1 MGVEGAYFRPIKPYN
16 MKMHAPLRRLR
27 TGLLLLAI
35 FALAACRQLDQHPEE
50 VRPDPRPARRAA
62 LEGIWQ
68 SEGYGY
74 VMDIKDGR
82 ATVYDYTS
90 STCLKKSFFFDS
102 PGFDVAGWDVSLDA
116 KGDQLRYKAKGPIT
130 EFRFQR
136 IKKLP
141 PVCEN
146 GGIKPT
152 TDAKVNFDVM
162 WQTFQDHYAFF
173 KLRGVDWKA
182 LRAQYRSQ
190 VTEANLET
198 TFRQMLSRFN
208 EDHVTLSVGT
218 DDFLNRFDAG
228 APRTFARFYAEVPA
242 GTSQGEV
249 KAYAVGEYQKIVGNV
264 IGNYLQGQFGSA
276 LGDQVIWGKLNGGKT
291 GYLLISQMSG
301 YELGDLQA
309 TLDAVFTDL
318 AACEGMIVDV
328 RFNLGGSDRLA
339 LEIAGRF
346 TPAPR
351 VGYRFAARN
360 GDAYA
365 PEQVVMQ
372 RPTGAYAFTK
382 PTVVLTSI
390 VTSSAAEVFTLFMRQ
405 LPQVKTMG
413 EPTNGIF
420 STALPKELPNGWL
433 LTLSNEVAG
442 DAGGQVYEQTGI
454 PVSIAAPF
462 PGKADREAGID
473 PGLEKALE
481 QF

>member
-1 MGVEGAYFRPIKPYN
+1 
-16 MKMHAPLRRLR
+16 MKTHSPLRRLR
-27 TGLLLLAI
+27 TGLVLLLAI
-35 FALAACRQLDQHPEE
+35 LGLASCRQFDSPTEE

-116 KGDQLRYKAKGPIT
+116 KGNELLYKAKGPIT
-130 EFRFQR
+130 EFRFRR

-173 KLRGVDWKA
+173 KLRNVDWKG
-182 LRAQYRSQ
+182 LRNQYRAQ

-198 TFRQMLSRFN
+198 VFQQMLSHFN
-208 EDHVTLSVGT
+208 EDHVTLSVNS

-242 GTSQGEV
+242 GTSQRDV
-249 KAYAVGEYQKIVGNV
+249 KAYAVGEYQQLVGNV
-264 IGNYLQGQFGSA
+264 IANYLQGEFQSA

-301 YELGDLQA
+301 YELSDLRA
-309 TLDAVFTDL
+309 TLDQVFTDL
-318 AACEGMIVDV
+318 AVCEGMIVDV

-346 TPAPR
+346 TPTPR

-365 PEQVVMQ
+365 PEQIVLQ

-382 PTVVLTSI
+382 PTVLLTSI
-390 VTSSAAEVFTLFMRQ
+390 VTSSAAEVFTLCMRQ

-413 EPTNGIF
+413 ETTNGIF
-420 STALPKELPNGWL
+420 STVLPKEMPNGWL
-433 LTLSNEVAG
+433 LTLSNEVAA
-442 DAGGQVYEQTGI
+442 DAGGQVYEKTGI
-454 PVSIAAPF
+454 PVSLAAPF
-462 PGKADREAGID
+462 PAKADRDAGID
-473 PGLEKALE
+473 PGIEKALK

>member
-1 MGVEGAYFRPIKPYN
+1 
-16 MKMHAPLRRLR
+16 MKTHSPLRRLR
-27 TGLLLLAI
+27 TGLLWLAI
-35 FALAACRQLDQHPEE
+35 FALAACRQFDHPEE
-50 VRPDPRPARRAA
+50 VQPDPRAA

-102 PGFDVAGWDVSLDA
+102 PGFDVAGWDISLNA
-116 KGDQLRYKAKGPIT
+116 KADELLYKAKGPIT
-130 EFRFQR
+130 EFRFRR

-152 TDAKVNFDVM
+152 ADAKVNFDVM

-173 KLRGVDWKA
+173 KLRGVEWKS
-182 LRAQYRSQ
+182 LREQYRSQ

-198 TFRQMLSRFN
+198 TFQQMLSHFN
-208 EDHVTLSVGT
+208 EDHVTLSVNG
-218 DDFLNRFDAG
+218 DDFLSRFDAG
-228 APRTFARFYAEVPA
+228 APRTFARFYAEAPA
-242 GTSQGEV
+242 GASQGEV
-249 KAYAVGEYQKIVGNV
+249 KAYAVGEYQKMVGNV
-264 IGNYLQGQFGSA
+264 IANYLEGQFQSA

-301 YELGDLQA
+301 YELSDLQA
-309 TLDAVFTDL
+309 TLDQVFTDL
-318 AACEGMIVDV
+318 AACQGMIVDV

-346 TPAPR
+346 TPTPR

-360 GDAYA
+360 GDKYA
-365 PEQVVMQ
+365 PEQVVFQ
-372 RPTGAYAFTK
+372 RPTGSYAFTK

-405 LPQVKTMG
+405 LPQVKTLG
-413 EPTNGIF
+413 ETTNGIF

-433 LTLSNEVAG
+433 LTLSNEVAS
-442 DAGGQVYEQTGI
+442 DAGGRVYEKTGI
-454 PVSIAAPF
+454 PASIEAPF
-462 PGKADREAGID
+462 PDKAHREAGID
-473 PGLEKALE
+473 PGIEKALE
-481 QF
+481 AF